1 MKINEFTEVEWP
13 GWYVD
18 SIEDGVAILRS
29 DWTYD
34 PAAEIKITLESHN
47 FVTVSYSGV
56 NGDGIFFHAA
66 NLTLEELS
74 KRTIDAA
81 NDYFEY
87 E

>member
-1 MKINEFTEVEWP
+1 MKLEDLTSVEWP
-13 GWYVD
+13 GWYVH
-18 SIEDGVAILRS
+18 SIEDKAILRS

-34 PAAEIKITLESHN
+34 PAAEIYITLEGDN
-47 FVTVSYSGV
+47 FVTVSYSGID
-56 NGDGIFFHAA
+56 GDGVFFHAA

-74 KRTIDAA
+74 TKTIDAA